1 MMPVYSWV
9 GERLE
14 VFTNVCITDSKLS
27 GMKING
33 VLMSDLIQ
41 AYESRREGR

>member
-1 MMPVYSWV
+1 MTPVYSWV

-14 VFTNVCITDSKLS
+14 VLTNVCITDSKLS
-27 GMKING
+27 GMKINE
-33 VLMSDLIQ
+33 VLLSYLIQ